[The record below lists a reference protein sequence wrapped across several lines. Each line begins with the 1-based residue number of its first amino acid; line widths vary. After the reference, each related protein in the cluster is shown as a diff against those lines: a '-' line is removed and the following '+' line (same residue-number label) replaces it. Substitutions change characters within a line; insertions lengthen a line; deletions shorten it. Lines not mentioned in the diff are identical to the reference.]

1 MKNEKRV
8 IIGGE
13 KVFPLSIFFLKNKND
28 IFTDYKKEFKDF
40 NINYTFGGYCSLLA
54 IIDDINFKENDT
66 VLLPSYLCASILRPF
81 DTRGIKYE
89 FYKIDNNLTPDI
101 HHIKQLLNGTTK
113 GIVFIDYMGKSQID
127 NVMPWKDMLI
137 KQGVKIIQDCVQTRK
152 INANHV
158 YGDYV
163 FNSFRKTTPFEGSVI
178 LSKTKMKIAYA
189 RGTNY
194 KFVFNKRIGQILRY
208 FHIHYN
214 YFKPKLFL
222 SFIEKAEIEYQDAK
236 IYKLPSINKALIR
249 KIDFKKLSENHLIN
263 YNILLKQFKDF
274 VPESLRNVDFKPF
287 GFFML
292 VNNRDSVR
300 KFLYEN
306 GIFCPIHWQLP
317 TQVDKIIFQDSW
329 NISEKALTIPL
340 ADIDNEVT
348 DYIIKIIGY
357 SNVKL

>member
-28 IFTDYKKEFKDF
+28 IFNDYKKEFKDF

-54 IIDDINFKENDT
+54 IIDDINFKENET
-66 VLLPSYLCASILRPF
+66 VLLPSYLCSSILRPF
-81 DTRGIKYE
+81 DARRVKYD

-101 HHIKQLLNGTTK
+101 HHIKQCLNGTTK

-127 NVMPWKDMLI
+127 NVMLCKDMLS
-137 KQGVKIIQDCVQTRK
+137 KQGVKIIQDCVQT
-152 INANHV
+152 ININTNQV

-189 RGTNY
+189 RGIHY
-194 KFVFNKRIGQILRY
+194 KFIFYKRIGQILRY
-208 FHIHYN
+208 YHLHYN
-214 YFKPKLFL
+214 YFKPELFL

-236 IYKLPSINKALIR
+236 IHNLPSINKALIR
-249 KIDFKKLSENHLIN
+249 KIDFKKLSENHLTN

-292 VNNRDSVR
+292 VKDRDRVR
-300 KFLYEN
+300 AELHKN
-306 GIFCPIHWQLP
+306 GIFCPIHWILP
-317 TQVDKIIFQDSW
+317 DEINKDHFKESAKMAAMEITMPLGDLDATNLNNF
-329 NISEKALTIPL
+329 LTTIER
-340 ADIDNEVT
+340 AMT
-348 DYIIKIIGY
+348 
-357 SNVKL
+357 